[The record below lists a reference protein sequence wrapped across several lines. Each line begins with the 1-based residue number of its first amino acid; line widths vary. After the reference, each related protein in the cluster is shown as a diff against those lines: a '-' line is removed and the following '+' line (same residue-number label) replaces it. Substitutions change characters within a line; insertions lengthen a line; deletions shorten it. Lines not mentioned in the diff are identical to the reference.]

1 MMNINTVLR
10 IARPT
15 NYLEIISNM
24 YKNGLGLEE
33 LGRFKDHNGF
43 DGIILG
49 HKNISYHIEFTSH
62 IGSLVKHNPNKDDL
76 LVFYIADNS
85 EWENICHTMST
96 AGFKQVKSL
105 NPYWDNS
112 GKTFED
118 PERYRVVLQNKSWE
132 V

>member
-1 MMNINTVLR
+1 MNKNTVLR

-33 LGRFKDHNGF
+33 LGRFKDHKGF
-43 DGIILG
+43 DGIMLG
-49 HKNISYHIEFTSH
+49 HKNGSYHFEFTNH
-62 IGSLVKHNPNKDDL
+62 LGSAVKHNPDKDDL
-76 LVFYIADNS
+76 LVFYIEDNS
-85 EWENICHTMST
+85 EWENICDSMST
-96 AGFKQVKSL
+96 AGFKQVKSF

-118 PERYRVVLQNKSWE
+118 PEGYRVVLKNKSWDL
-132 V
+132 